1 MAATRRLKSRATM
14 AVLQHVERDCDARE
28 EKEKETK
35 FSHVLQPIRDITK
48 NWNIDIAS
56 ELEEYLHE
64 VTANAYDAIWIYC
77 LQDAF

>member
-1 MAATRRLKSRATM
+1 M
-14 AVLQHVERDCDARE
+14 AVLQHVERDSDVRE
-28 EKEKETK
+28 EKERETK

-64 VTANAYDAIWIYC
+64 VSTDAYV
-77 LQDAF
+77 